1 MEDRSKEVRERM
13 ARKEEEAA
21 AEATMVAEAAAQV
34 IGIN

>member
-1 MEDRSKEVRERM
+1 M